1 MGQKISMYQKTATI
15 SVREIALHN
24 QVRSSFKTFLN
35 QMLDVLRS
43 ADKMTKIILTTDFKR
58 DLNWF
63 LNFIPKFNGI
73 AFIDHNPIT
82 EKIELDASLQ
92 GLGAKWG
99 RQV

>member
-1 MGQKISMYQKTATI
+1 MYQKTATI

-58 DLNWF
+58 DLN
-63 LNFIPKFNGI
+63 
-73 AFIDHNPIT
+73 
-82 EKIELDASLQ
+82 
-92 GLGAKWG
+92 
-99 RQV
+99 